1 MCYLAPLFDGKI
13 NRIEYLNVLL
23 ETKKFHGS
31 LKYTF
36 MYSNIFFF
44 AGYDK

>member
-1 MCYLAPLFDGKI
+1 MCYLAPLFDGKM

-23 ETKKFHGS
+23 KKFHGS

-36 MYSNIFFF
+36 MYSYIFFF